1 MIKHRKEKQRVAEI
15 MKRLYDRHLTTCSG
29 GNVSMKTENGHIFI
43 TPSQIDKGNV
53 RANQIIELDADGK
66 SLTPELKASME
77 TAMHINIYQH
87 RSDVKAVVHAHPPKA
102 TAWSC
107 SKERLKNNLCGEARY
122 FLGDIVHVPYAMMGS
137 EMLAKTVA
145 GSMNHAYTGLMNNH
159 GAITLGKTLF
169 EAYDRMEVLE
179 FLAELQLTVK
189 QTDEPRFLHD
199 HELSEIDAL

>member
-1 MIKHRKEKQRVAEI
+1 MKNTKEKQAVADV

-66 SLTPELKASME
+66 SLTPQLKASME
-77 TAMHINIYQH
+77 TAMHVNIYHQ
-87 RSDVKAVVHAHPPKA
+87 RPDVKAVVHAHPLKA

-107 SKERLKNNLCGEARY
+107 SKQQLKNNLCGEARY
-122 FLGDIVHVPYAMMGS
+122 FLGNIVHVPYARMGS
-137 EMLAKTVA
+137 DMLAKTVSV
-145 GSMNHAYTGLMNNH
+145 SMKHAYAGLMNNH

-179 FLAELQLTVK
+179 YLAELQLTVK
-189 QTDEPRFLHD
+189 QTGVPRFLD
-199 HELSEIDAL
+199 DSELSGIDAL